1 MHAFFIFTL
10 YLFRPLLFCLL
21 IHKMPGQACVSAY
34 LKTTNPNY
42 IPMKKSLL
50 IILSFTI
57 LSVYTVNGQS
67 SRVDTIKPASS
78 VYFELLG
85 NGGFYSINY
94 DSRFSKKRDGLGGRV
109 GLSYAAESGD
119 SFFSMPVGIN
129 YLAGKKGHYFEAGA
143 GITYYSANIYLL
155 DNVGDSENGE
165 NTTGVFGNLTFGY
178 RKQPIDGGFSL
189 RAGVSPIITKNSF
202 IPYWPY
208 VSFGYTF

>member
-1 MHAFFIFTL
+1 
-10 YLFRPLLFCLL
+10 
-21 IHKMPGQACVSAY
+21 
-34 LKTTNPNY
+34 
-42 IPMKKSLL
+42 MKKFFPL
-50 IILSFTI
+50 ILSSLI
-57 LSVYTVNGQS
+57 LSVSTVNAQE
-67 SRVDTIKPASS
+67 VPATPVKPAST

-85 NGGFYSINY
+85 NGGFYSVNY
-94 DSRFSKKRDGLGGRV
+94 DTRFSKRRDGFGGRA
-109 GLSYAAESGD
+109 GLSYVAESGD
-119 SFFSMPVGIN
+119 NFFSMPVGIN

-155 DNVGDSENGE
+155 DNVGDSSNGD

-208 VSFGYTF
+208 ISFGYAF